1 MTGKQK
7 GFTLTELM
15 LAMAFISFMLLFLMT
30 AVIHLMRTYNK
41 GVAMRQI
48 NQSGRQFAEDF
59 ARTAKY
65 ANLSDIKADL
75 ARNRICINGVTYA
88 WNINDPTATAPSP
101 ALANGYLAPNTAE
114 KFSMVRV
121 IDSGGVLCS
130 TAGVNV
136 INKTYAKEMLPVTLN
151 VKKVVYST
159 SAVDPRLISLSFIFS
174 TGGYNAPD
182 VSALTPTGFACK
194 TGADGAF
201 CAFADFDVTVYARN

>member
-1 MTGKQK
+1 MTNKQK

-15 LAMAFISFMLLFLMT
+15 LAMAFVSFMLLFLMT

-59 ARTAKY
+59 SRTAKY
-65 ANLSDIKADL
+65 ANLGDIKTDTVH
-75 ARNRICINGVTYA
+75 NRICLNGVTYA
-88 WNINDPTATAPSP
+88 WNLNDPTATVPVP
-101 ALANGYLAPNTAE
+101 ALANGYLSPNTAE

-121 IDSGGVLCS
+121 ADNGGSLCS
-130 TAGVNV
+130 NAGINV
-136 INKTYAKEMLPVTLN
+136 IDKASAKEMLPVGLN
-151 VKKVVYST
+151 VKKVSFST
-159 SAVDPRLISLSFIFS
+159 STTDPRLVSVSFIFS

-194 TGADGAF
+194 PGSDGAF
-201 CAFADFDVTVYARN
+201 CAFADFDVTVYVRN

>member
-1 MTGKQK
+1 MTNKQK

-48 NQSGRQFAEDF
+48 NQSGRQFADDF
-59 ARTAKY
+59 SRTAKY
-65 ANLSDIKADL
+65 ASLGDIKTDL
-75 ARNRICINGVTYA
+75 SRNRICLNGVTYA
-88 WNINDPTATAPSP
+88 WNINDPTATVPNP
-101 ALANGYLAPNTAE
+101 ALTNGYLSPNTAE

-121 IDSGGVLCS
+121 IDSGGALCS
-130 TAGVNV
+130 TVGVNV
-136 INKTYAKEMLPVTLN
+136 INKANAKEMLPVGLN
-151 VKKVVYST
+151 VKSISFSQST
-159 SAVDPRLISLSFIFS
+159 ADPRLLSLSFVFS

-182 VSALTPTGFACK
+182 PAATASGFACK
-194 TGADGAF
+194 SGSEGAF